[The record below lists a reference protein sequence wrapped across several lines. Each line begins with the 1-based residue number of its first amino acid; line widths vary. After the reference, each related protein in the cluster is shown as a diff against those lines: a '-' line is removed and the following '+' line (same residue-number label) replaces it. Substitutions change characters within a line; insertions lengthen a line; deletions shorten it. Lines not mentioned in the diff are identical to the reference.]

1 MKHGLV
7 LLTDPDYP
15 ADKARSLANE
25 GFRVQ
30 MATRP
35 AEVDRAIRRHFPRW
49 IQTPRL
55 EEKCSCG
62 GRMVYC
68 DTTTEGDVYR
78 CIGRMIDGSWCER
91 KRVV

>member
-15 ADKARSLANE
+15 ADKARALADE

-30 MATRP
+30 MACNP
-35 AEVDRAIRRHFPRW
+35 DEVDTAIRKYFRQW
-49 IQTPRL
+49 IQTPKL

-68 DTTTEGDVYR
+68 DTTAEGDVYR

-91 KRVV
+91 ERVV